1 MVHGAAYRVGVKETA
16 VSGVFPTVAELE
28 ARGDGRVRV
37 HNPFYSD
44 EELAKEGWGPWHEG
58 DSADLASRS

>member
-28 ARGDGRVRV
+28 ARGEARVRV
-37 HNPFYSD
+37 HDPFYSD
-44 EELAKEGWGPWHEG
+44 GELAQEGWVAWHEC
-58 DSADLASRS
+58 DSADLASGS

>member
-16 VSGVFPTVAELE
+16 LSCVFPTVAELE
-28 ARGDGRVRV
+28 ARGEARVRV

-44 EELAKEGWGPWHEG
+44 EELAQEGWVAWHEG
-58 DSADLASRS
+58 DNADLASRS